1 MRLPLQPRSVSV
13 RTHERS
19 ARARPFLKWAGG
31 KGQLLEQYQRYFALL
46 PRTTYH
52 EPFLGGG
59 AVYFHLRP
67 ARAVLSDLNRE
78 LIVCYQVVRDSPGQ
92 LIAELR
98 QHLNDRRYF
107 YETRALDPE
116 RLDPVR
122 RASRTIYLNKTC
134 FNGLYRVNSRGRF
147 NVPFGR
153 YNRPLICDEQNI
165 RAASRW
171 LKDATLEVAPF
182 ESVLERATR
191 GDFIYLDPPYQPLS
205 STASFTAYTPGA
217 FREEDQVR
225 LAEVV
230 RELDR
235 RKCRVMLSNS
245 NSPLVRRLY
254 KGLRQIR
261 VAATRSINSVASRR
275 GRISELLI
283 LNYAVPGPRPYSP
296 FQTNS

>member
-1 MRLPLQPRSVSV
+1 
-13 RTHERS
+13 
-19 ARARPFLKWAGG
+19 
-31 KGQLLEQYQRYFALL
+31 
-46 PRTTYH
+46 
-52 EPFLGGG
+52 
-59 AVYFHLRP
+59 
-67 ARAVLSDLNRE
+67 

-217 FREEDQVR
+217 FSEEDQIR

-230 RELDR
+230 RELDG